1 MNRNNKLT
9 RFDTGG
15 SHSENILGGIPL
27 TNNSSVEE
35 NETKSGNFI
44 YSDRIFLDNNI
55 VSQYN
60 LPKSLVGK
68 SVADATKMIDNKFK
82 GRNDKISQS
91 TKNSMLSKIAE
102 AQEAM
107 KPQEPEMM
115 QQEGIEPQ
123 MAGNAS
129 QLGQMSLGG
138 NIGGNIDGNAITT
151 GASGLY
157 DMGDEI
163 FGKSKLNTSGIQP
176 MSGASA
182 AGSAGSGALKG
193 ASTGAA
199 IGSIIPGV
207 GTLIG
212 AGVGALAGGISGFI
226 GGRKDERAQ
235 LDNNNRYAVNLNKQF
250 SDQYSYGGELKP
262 KKITKQQ
269 IQDTVIVPGT
279 NPSLSNDRFKY
290 AIGEQGGVTHGTLG
304 TSGYYLYYD
313 KKPGEP
319 GFNPDAH
326 REFVTQSGYDTYM
339 KSPQGQ
345 QYRQRLQNK
354 TLPNVQFS
362 LNPNMNQMSGGGPL
376 PYDIKTDK
384 NLFIN
389 NFGVP
394 VRDAARPVARPIPP
408 SYGDLIS
415 KGDYETPEE
424 MLSKPTGYGDYL
436 RGDANLDRTV
446 NDSDILKTK
455 PGFGKQVWDNTK
467 IAGKFVNDNLGNI
480 ARYAP
485 VVANAYQLSQLEKPQ
500 YESLARLSNRYQPEY
515 VDEAQLQNIAKQSMN
530 NTVNAISQSGASQ
543 GQIRA
548 SVLGSQLQRTKA
560 LSDSYGQ
567 AAAQNRATN
576 DRAQT
581 FNLGVDQVNL
591 QQSNNELDIND
602 RNKGNYDTQKSKLI
616 SQLGNDV
623 GNIGKEQ
630 VQKKIIAKTLGYKW
644 DGEFV
649 KSPDGNVVTDPDTGK
664 PMTGEKLKALQSS
677 KEKKAL
683 GGYLIK
689 NKLK

>member
-91 TKNSMLSKIAE
+91 TKDSMLSKIAE

-107 KPQEPEMM
+107 KPQEPGVI
-115 QQEGIEPQ
+115 QQEGIGYQIPEGVIPSGK
-123 MAGNAS
+123 MAYGGDLQYNS
-129 QLGQMSLGG
+129 QLEDG
-138 NIGGNIDGNAITT
+138 IGNAIYT
-151 GASGLY
+151 GA
-157 DMGDEI
+157 DMYMPGV
-163 FGKSKLNTSGIQP
+163 GQ
-176 MSGASA
+176 
-182 AGSAGSGALKG
+182 ALKFSDQLG
-193 ASTGAA
+193 SSIGAA
-199 IGSIIPGV
+199 IGGSKGESIGQLISPLGTVKGIASAIKNKNINDIPG
-207 GTLIG
+207 IG
-212 AGVGALAGGISGFI
+212 IFGGQTSKQKLALENA
-226 GGRKDERAQ
+226 
-235 LDNNNRYAVNLNKQF
+235 NNFAINQNKQF

-319 GFNPDAH
+319 GFNPDVH

-408 SYGDLIS
+408 SYDNLIS

>member
-1 MNRNNKLT
+1 MTRYAQGGLT

-15 SHSENILGGIPL
+15 THEQNPLSGIPIG
-27 TNNSSVEE
+27 NNNSVEE
-35 NETKSGNFI
+35 NETKQGDFV
-44 YSDRIFLDNNI
+44 YSNRIFLDSNI

-68 SVADATKMIDNKFK
+68 SVADATKLIDNKFK

-107 KPQEPEMM
+107 KPQEPGMI
-115 QQEGIEPQ
+115 QQEGIGHQIPEGVISSGK
-123 MAGNAS
+123 MAYGGDLQYNS
-129 QLGQMSLGG
+129 QLEDG
-138 NIGGNIDGNAITT
+138 IGNAIYA
-151 GASGLY
+151 GA
-157 DMGDEI
+157 DMY
-163 FGKSKLNTSGIQP
+163 
-176 MSGASA
+176 M
-182 AGSAGSGALKG
+182 
-193 ASTGAA
+193 
-199 IGSIIPGV
+199 PGV
-207 GTLIG
+207 GQALKFSDQLGSSIG
-212 AGVGALAGGISGFI
+212 TAI
-226 GGRKDERAQ
+226 GGSKGESIGQ
-235 LDNNNRYAVNLNKQF
+235 LISPLGTVKGIASAIKNKNINDIPGIGIFGGQTSKQKLALENANNFAINQNKQF

-304 TSGYYLYYD
+304 TSGHYLYYD

-319 GFNPDAH
+319 GFNPDVH

-362 LNPNMNQMSGGGPL
+362 LNSNMNQMSGGGPL
-376 PYDIKTDK
+376 PQNYQYPSI
-384 NLFIN
+384 FN
-389 NFGVP
+389 NFGSTDP
-394 VRDAARPVARPIPP
+394 YIKNIGRPGFNTNGKFIKPP
-408 SYGDLIS
+408 TPTEDDSELAPPQGYY
-415 KGDYETPEE
+415 DY
-424 MLSKPTGYGDYL
+424 K
-436 RGDANLDRTV
+436 RGDANLDGTV

-467 IAGKFVNDNLGNI
+467 IAGKFANDNLGNI

-485 VVANAYQLSQLEKPQ
+485 IAANAYQLSQLEKPQ
-500 YESLARLSNRYQPEY
+500 YQRLDRLSNRYQPEY

-548 SVLGSQLQRTKA
+548 SILGSQLQRTKA

-616 SQLGNDV
+616 SQLGNDIGNV
-623 GNIGKEQ
+623 GNEQ
-630 VQKKIIAKTLGYKW
+630 IYKKIAVTTTGYNWLAEFQKANPTATPKQAEVAAKKAGIIADDSKT
-644 DGEFV
+644 
-649 KSPDGNVVTDPDTGK
+649 T
-664 PMTGEKLKALQSS
+664 
-677 KEKKAL
+677 KKNAL

-689 NKLK
+689 NKTK